1 MHSYNL
7 ANAPT
12 HVLVCAAQ
20 VAQAK
25 ASNFAW
31 TPPAR
36 PEAAPKQAAPLVP
49 THPPPLDLVS
59 FAGLGNAPRPHES
72 RASRRLEVHARC
84 LRVAPILV
92 HVCFC
97 VSAGV
102 AQAASAAAAIPVD
115 DLNSCR
121 AQATVGVLGGRWVP
135 HALDPPPLAR
145 PRQELWSNRF
155 RRHAGFALSAA
166 RAGSMRG
173 ADAKKWG
180 RVRGYAQES
189 YHAGAA
195 PVLLSADRGGCG

>member
-12 HVLVCAAQ
+12 HVVVCAAQ

-102 AQAASAAAAIPVD
+102 AQAASAACCGGHARGCSQLV
-115 DLNSCR
+115 SCSGDRRGARRQVGSTCTGPASVGPSAPR
-121 AQATVGVLGGRWVP
+121 AVEQ
-135 HALDPPPLAR
+135 
-145 PRQELWSNRF
+145 S
-155 RRHAGFALSAA
+155 LSAA
-166 RAGSMRG
+166 CRL
-173 ADAKKWG
+173 
-180 RVRGYAQES
+180 RVERSARRE
-189 YHAGAA
+189 HA
-195 PVLLSADRGGCG
+195 RC